1 MLNTTMSAS
10 SQSIEKPYYKEFLR
24 CAKCLHDFEYE
35 NSSYHPITLPICG
48 HTMCRR
54 CIREICNQTKCS
66 QDGISFGINN
76 ASIAELPIN
85 YPLLI
90 LLDESSKVNKK
101 KLNKKSFFCVYVI

>member
-1 MLNTTMSAS
+1 MSAS
-10 SQSIEKPYYKEFLR
+10 SQSIEPYYKEFFR
-24 CAKCLHDFEYE
+24 CAICSHDFEYE
-35 NSSYHPITLPICG
+35 NTSYHPITLPICG

-54 CIREICNQTKCS
+54 FIREIGNQTKCS

-76 ASIAELPIN
+76 TSIVELPIN

-101 KLNKKSFFCVYVI
+101 KLNKKSFFFVCVI